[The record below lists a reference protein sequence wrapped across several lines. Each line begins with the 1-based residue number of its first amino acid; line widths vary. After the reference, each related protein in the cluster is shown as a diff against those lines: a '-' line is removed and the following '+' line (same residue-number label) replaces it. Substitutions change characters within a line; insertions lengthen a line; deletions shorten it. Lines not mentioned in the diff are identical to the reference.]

1 MQHYLVNGFSDIA
14 FNLKRL
20 RTEKAISQED
30 MAKKTKV
37 HANHLSRYERGLSA
51 PSIEVVEKMAKLL
64 DVSID
69 ELVFGS
75 VSERMEKNISDREL
89 LSMFQKIQSLG
100 QQQQDTVKDFISAY
114 LLKADLQKNLAG
126 VK

>member
-1 MQHYLVNGFSDIA
+1 MLKQFGE
-14 FNLKRL
+14 NLKKL
-20 RTEKAISQED
+20 RVERGVSQED
-30 MAKKTKV
+30 MAKKIKV

-51 PSIEVVEKMAKLL
+51 PSIEVVEKMAKLF

-69 ELVFGS
+69 ELVFGA

-89 LSMFQKIQSLG
+89 LNIFQKVQSLEP
-100 QQQQDTVKDFISAY
+100 QQLFAVKDFVSAY
-114 LLKADLQKNLAG
+114 LLKNDLQKNLA

>member
-1 MQHYLVNGFSDIA
+1 MLKQFAD
-14 FNLKRL
+14 NLKRL
-20 RTEKAISQED
+20 RTEKGISQED
-30 MAKKTKV
+30 MAKKIKV

-51 PSIEVVEKMAKLL
+51 PSIEVVEKMARML

-69 ELVFGS
+69 ELVFGA

-89 LSMFQKIQSLG
+89 ISMFQKIQSLE
-100 QQQQDTVKDFISAY
+100 QQQQNTVKDFISAY
-114 LLKADLQKNLAG
+114 LLRADLQKNLAG

>member
-1 MQHYLVNGFSDIA
+1 MLKIFAD
-14 FNLKRL
+14 NLKRL
-20 RTEKAISQED
+20 RVEKNISQEEI
-30 MAKKTKV
+30 AKKIKV

-75 VSERMEKNISDREL
+75 VSEHMEKNIADRVL
-89 LSMFQKIQSLG
+89 LNIFQKVQALEP
-100 QQQQDTVKDFISAY
+100 QQLIAVKDFVSTY
-114 LLKADLQKNLAG
+114 LLKNDLQKNL
-126 VK
+126 VIK

>member
-1 MQHYLVNGFSDIA
+1 
-14 FNLKRL
+14 
-20 RTEKAISQED
+20 